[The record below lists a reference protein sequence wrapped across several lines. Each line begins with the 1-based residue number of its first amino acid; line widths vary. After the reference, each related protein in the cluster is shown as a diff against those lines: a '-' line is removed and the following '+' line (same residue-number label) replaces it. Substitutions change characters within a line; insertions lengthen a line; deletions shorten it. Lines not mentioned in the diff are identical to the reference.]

1 MRVFLVGFLVVW
13 VAACSPVKV
22 QTDVKSTVNLS
33 DMKTFDWLD
42 STAAPGTDARVN
54 NPELAHLVRT
64 ATEKNLLKKGFVKSA
79 SADFLV
85 NWLGAIED
93 RVQTESIQH
102 FYSSYG
108 YGTLAAGNAEQGKET
123 AAVRSYEEGVIIID
137 ILDPQKHILLW
148 RGKGTRRLMKGM
160 SKAQVARYIN
170 LSADE
175 ILKNFPPNNK

>member
-1 MRVFLVGFLVVW
+1 MRVFLIGLLVVW
-13 VAACSPVKV
+13 LAACSPVKV
-22 QTDVKSTVNLS
+22 QTDVSSTVNLS

-42 STAAPGTDARVN
+42 TTAAPGTDARVN

-64 ATEKNLLKKGFVKSA
+64 ATEKNLLKKGFVKNG

-108 YGTLAAGNAEQGKET
+108 YGTLSAGQAAHSKET
-123 AAVRSYEEGVIIID
+123 SAVRSYEEGVIIID
-137 ILDPQKHILLW
+137 ILDPQKQILLW
-148 RGKGTRRLMKGM
+148 RGKGTRRLMKDM
-160 SKAQVARYIN
+160 SKAQVTRYIN
-170 LSADE
+170 LSVDE